1 MNGKTIKVLSVI
13 AGVLLIAAGVVCLMN
28 QDVAVLSAG
37 VLIGI
42 FMLCSGILEVVMFS
56 YGRKLML
63 GSGWLLLD
71 GILTVLLSLFL
82 LFNQAFTMVYLPILF
97 SMWLLFSGVSKF
109 VTAFDL
115 QALRVRGWGW
125 VMAFGLILMVFGFVA
140 LMDPWL
146 STIAMGIT
154 IGIVF
159 ILQGIDAIVCVCI
172 ASRRD

>member
-82 LFNQAFTMVYLPILF
+82 LFNQAFTMVYLPYRNPRPYLLPRLLRRCGRQKKCVSVHRTETLF
-97 SMWLLFSGVSKF
+97 LFPGIF
-109 VTAFDL
+109 TA
-115 QALRVRGWGW
+115 W
-125 VMAFGLILMVFGFVA
+125 
-140 LMDPWL
+140 
-146 STIAMGIT
+146 
-154 IGIVF
+154 
-159 ILQGIDAIVCVCI
+159 
-172 ASRRD
+172 

>member
-97 SMWLLFSGVSKF
+97 AMWLLFSGVSKF
-109 VTAFDL
+109 VTSFDL
-115 QALRVRGWGW
+115 QAFRVRGWGW

-172 ASRRD
+172 ASKRD

>member
-71 GILTVLLSLFL
+71 GILTVLLSMFL

-97 SMWLLFSGVSKF
+97 AMWLLFSGVSKF

-125 VMAFGLILMVFGFVA
+125 VMAFGLILMVFGFIA

>member
-1 MNGKTIKVLSVI
+1 MNSKTIKVLSVV
-13 AGVLLIAAGVVCLMN
+13 AGVLLIAAGVVCLVN
-28 QDVAVLSAG
+28 QDVAVFSAG

-42 FMLCSGILEVVMFS
+42 FMLCSGILEIVMFS
-56 YGRKLML
+56 YGRKLMF

-71 GILTVLLSLFL
+71 GVLTVILSMFL

-97 SMWLLFSGVSKF
+97 ALWLMFSGVSKF
-109 VTAFDL
+109 VASFDL
-115 QALRVRGWGW
+115 QAVGAHGWGW
-125 VMAFGLILMVFGFVA
+125 VMAVGLILMLFGFIA

-146 STIAMGIT
+146 GTIAMGIT

-159 ILQGIDAIVCVCI
+159 ILQGIEAIVCVCI